1 MPSNAVT
8 VDTSDLIPLMKA
20 LNGVSAELRANAN
33 KRLRAAA
40 GDCARGLIPEL
51 QASAARSATPQARLV
66 ASTAK
71 VSSDR
76 VPVLVVGGSRRV
88 GRNKTPAGRL
98 AWGSERGGR
107 NFAASPGGNYWIAP
121 AVDAYGRSGALDNY
135 RAAVAG
141 ILSDAGV
148 L

>member
-1 MPSNAVT
+1 MANGVT
-8 VDTSDLIPLMKA
+8 VDTRDVLPLLSA
-20 LNGVSAELRANAN
+20 LKGVDKELRQNSN

-40 GDCARGLIPEL
+40 GDCARGLIPAL
-51 QASAARSATPQARLV
+51 QASAASSATPQARLI
-66 ASTAK
+66 ASTAR

-76 VPVLVVGGSRRV
+76 VPVLTVGGTRRV

-107 NFAASPGGNYWIAP
+107 NFAAAPGGNYWIKP
-121 AVDAYGRSGALDNY
+121 AVDAYAPRAVDTY

>member
-1 MPSNAVT
+1 MSVT
-8 VDTSDLIPLMKA
+8 VDTSDVLPLLKA
-20 LNGVSAELRANAN
+20 LNGVSAELRQNAN

-40 GDCARGLIPEL
+40 GECARGLIPEL
-51 QASAARSATPQARLV
+51 AARAASSATPQAPLV
-66 ASTAK
+66 ASTAR

-76 VPVLVVGGSRRV
+76 VPALKLGGSRRV

-107 NFAASPGGNYWIAP
+107 NFAAPSGGSYWIAP
-121 AVDAYGRSGALDNY
+121 AVDAYGRTRALDVY
-135 RAAVAG
+135 RGAVAG
-141 ILSDAGV
+141 ILADAGV

>member
-1 MPSNAVT
+1 MSGGVT
-8 VDTSDLIPLMKA
+8 VDTSDVLPLLKA
-20 LNGVSAELRANAN
+20 LNGVSAELRQNAN

-40 GDCARGLIPEL
+40 GDCARGLLPEL

-66 ASTAK
+66 ASTAR

-76 VPVLVVGGSRRV
+76 IPVVQLGGSRRV

-107 NFAASPGGNYWIAP
+107 NFAAAPGGNYWIGP
-121 AVDAYGRSGALDNY
+121 AVDAYAQGRAPDVY

-141 ILSDAGV
+141 ILADAGV